1 VFQPTFTVPTLQ
13 HVLALIDAV
22 PAPGKRTVIKELW
35 GMSLATRQVGFT
47 RYSEVLNRVR
57 LGCARLPNAL
67 GAALGWRWS

>member
-1 VFQPTFTVPTLQ
+1 
-13 HVLALIDAV
+13 
-22 PAPGKRTVIKELW
+22 
-35 GMSLATRQVGFT
+35 LATRQVGFT